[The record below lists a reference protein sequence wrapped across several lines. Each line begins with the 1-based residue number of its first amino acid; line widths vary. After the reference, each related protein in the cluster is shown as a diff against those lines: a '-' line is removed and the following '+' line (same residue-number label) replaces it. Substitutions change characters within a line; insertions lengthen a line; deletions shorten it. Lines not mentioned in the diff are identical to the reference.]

1 MHSITGS
8 LYYNEKKIILNPGAQ
23 TVAEDLVAELTYRAI
38 GDNAEFAV
46 LKLKNAGSANSG
58 RITAVKTVDLEFPCA
73 QKPLYH
79 SLRGD
84 SKGEE
89 SFMPIDFTLTESY
102 HEEPNGGR
110 SSCTTGFPYFDLN
123 YDGKTDV
130 FAIGWTGQWS
140 KDIIPTDSGFCVQI
154 GLCDCDFYLLPGE
167 EVRFPSV
174 LIVHGTDAASARRSF
189 RRILRE
195 EFSPKKRFGTDPQLP
210 VAVQCFDRYF
220 YAPGS
225 DLTLDASWA
234 TEQGQRR
241 TIETAAKIGQIDT
254 VWIDAAWFTKGYAGG
269 VGNYSCSEGFP
280 NGLRPVSDYAHKNG
294 MRFLIWFE
302 MERADI
308 GTEWHEIEPNLL
320 KLNDTFP
327 HTLINLG
334 DDGARQRMEENLIR
348 IIKEYGIDIYRQDFN
363 VEALVF
369 WRTNDT
375 DGRKGITEMKYVD
388 GMYKLWDRLLQTFP
402 NLLIDNC
409 ASGGRRL
416 DLETCMRSVTLWRS
430 DTGCHPESDQ
440 YRNSIWNHNQILGLS
455 EYIPYHACAIWESDA
470 YIVRSTATQGIA
482 CNYDIFSRD
491 FDFDHAGKSV
501 AEVQRLKHF
510 WNGDFYPLSKATLDE
525 TVWSAYQLALPDSGA
540 VYVFRRAESSANTM
554 TYTLNAIDPGKQYRL
569 TFTDENY
576 SSWEEIYSGQDLLS
590 GLEIHI
596 EKPRNSMVITYKEI

>member
-1 MHSITGS
+1 MSITGS
-8 LYYNEKKIILNPGAQ
+8 LCYNGKKVVLTTGKQ
-23 TVAEDLVAELTYRAI
+23 TVADGLVADLQYRTV

-46 LKLKNAGSANSG
+46 LRLKNTGTANSG
-58 RITAVKTVDLEFPCA
+58 QITAVKTLDVEFPA
-73 QKPLYH
+73 TQNPLYH
-79 SLRGD
+79 SLHGD
-84 SKGEE
+84 SKGAE

-102 HEEPNGGR
+102 HEEPKGGR
-110 SSCTTGFPYFDLN
+110 SSCTTGFPYFDLS

-140 KDIIPTDSGFCVQI
+140 KDILPTDSGFRVQI

-174 LIVHGTDAASARRSF
+174 LIVHGKDAASARRAF
-189 RRILRE
+189 RRTLRE

-210 VAVQCFDRYF
+210 MAVQCFDRYF

-234 TEQGQRR
+234 TEQGQLL
-241 TIETAAKIGQIDT
+241 TIETAAKIGKIDT
-254 VWIDAAWFTKGYAGG
+254 VWIDAAWFAKGYAGG

-320 KLNDTFP
+320 KLNETFP

-334 DDGARQRMEENLIR
+334 DDGARQRMEKNLIR
-348 IIKEYGIDIYRQDFN
+348 IITEYGIDIYRQDFN
-363 VEALVF
+363 VESLMF
-369 WRTNDT
+369 WRANDT
-375 DGRKGITEMKYVD
+375 EGRKGITEMKYVD
-388 GMYKLWDRLLQTFP
+388 GMYKLWDRLLETFP

-430 DTGCHPESDQ
+430 DTGCHPDSEE
-440 YRNSIWNHNQILGLS
+440 YRNTIWNHNQILALS
-455 EYIPYHACAIWESDA
+455 EYVPYHACAIWEPDA
-470 YIVRSTATQGIA
+470 YTVRSTATQGIA
-482 CNYDIFSRD
+482 CNFDIFNPD
-491 FDFDHAGKSV
+491 FDFALAKKSLG
-501 AEVQRLKHF
+501 EVHRLKHF
-510 WNGDFYPLSKATLDE
+510 WNGDFYPLSAATLDE
-525 TVWSAYQLALPDSGA
+525 SVWSAYQLALPDSGA
-540 VYVFRRAESSANTM
+540 VYIFRRVQSEESKMAFP
-554 TYTLNAIDPGKQYRL
+554 LNALDAAKQYRL
-569 TFTDENY
+569 RFTDEEF
-576 SSWEEIYSGQDLLS
+576 SGWEETHSGQDLLS
-590 GLEIHI
+590 GLEICI
-596 EKPRNSMVITYKEI
+596 TKPRSSMVITYEEA

>member
-1 MHSITGS
+1 MSITGS
-8 LYYNEKKIILNPGAQ
+8 LCYNGTRFTLTPGTQ
-23 TVAEDLVAELTYRAI
+23 TVADGLVAELTYRAV

-46 LKLKNAGSANSG
+46 LRLKNTGAANSG
-58 RITAVKTVDLEFPCA
+58 QITAVKTLDLEFVTA
-73 QKPLYH
+73 QKPQYH

-84 SKGEE
+84 SKGAE

-102 HEEPNGGR
+102 HEEPKGGR
-110 SSCTTGFPYFDLN
+110 SSCTTGFPYFDLS

-140 KDIIPTDSGFCVQI
+140 KDILPTDSGFRVQI

-174 LIVHGTDAASARRSF
+174 LIVHGKDAASARRSF
-189 RRILRE
+189 RRTLRE

-241 TIETAAKIGQIDT
+241 TIEAASRIGQIDT

-269 VGNYSCSEGFP
+269 VGNYSCCEGFP

-308 GTEWHEIEPNLL
+308 GTEWHDIEPNLL
-320 KLNDTFP
+320 KLNETFP

-334 DDGARQRMEENLIR
+334 NEGTRQRMEENLIR

-369 WRTNDT
+369 WRANDT
-375 DGRKGITEMKYVD
+375 EGRKGIMEMKYVD

-430 DTGCHPESDQ
+430 DTGCHPDSEE
-440 YRNSIWNHNQILGLS
+440 YRNTIWNHNQILTLS
-455 EYIPYHACAIWESDA
+455 EYLPYHACAIWESDA
-470 YIVRSTATQGIA
+470 YTVRSTATQGIA
-482 CNYDIFSRD
+482 CNYAIFSPD
-491 FDFDHAGKSV
+491 FDFDRAGKSV

-510 WNGDFYPLSKATLDE
+510 WNGDFYPLSTATLDK

-540 VYVFRRAESSANTM
+540 MYVFRRPESAESTK
-554 TYTLNAIDPGKQYRL
+554 TYAFNAVDPGKQYRL

-576 SSWEEIYSGQDLLS
+576 NSWEETHCGKDLLS
-590 GLEIHI
+590 GLQICI
-596 EKPRNSMVITYKEI
+596 DNPRNSMVVTYEEA

>member
-1 MHSITGS
+1 MPITGS
-8 LYYNEKKIILNPGAQ
+8 LYYNGKKVILSPGTQ
-23 TVAEDLVAELTYRAI
+23 TVADGLVAELTYRAV

-46 LKLKNAGSANSG
+46 LRLKNTGTANSG
-58 RITAVKTVDLEFPCA
+58 RITAVKTLDLKIA
-73 QKPLYH
+73 TTQKPRYH

-89 SFMPIDFTLTESY
+89 SFMPIDFTLTESF

-110 SSCTTGFPYFDLN
+110 SSCTTGFPYFDLS

-140 KDIIPTDSGFCVQI
+140 KDIFPTDSGFCVQV
-154 GLCDCDFYLLPGE
+154 GLCDSDFYLLPGE

-174 LIVHGTDAASARRSF
+174 LIVHGTDAASARRAF
-189 RRILRE
+189 RRVLRE

-210 VAVQCFDRYF
+210 MAVQCFDRYF
-220 YAPGS
+220 FSPGS
-225 DLTLDASWA
+225 NLPTDASWA
-234 TEQGQRR
+234 TEEGQIR
-241 TIETAAKIGQIDT
+241 TIDAAKKIGNIDT

-269 VGNYSCSEGFP
+269 VGNYSCDPRFP

-294 MRFLIWFE
+294 MRFLVWFE
-302 MERADI
+302 MERADM

-320 KLNDTFP
+320 KLNETFP
-327 HTLINLG
+327 HTLVNLG

-348 IIKEYGIDIYRQDFN
+348 IIKEYDIDIYRQDFN
-363 VEALVF
+363 VESLVF

-375 DGRKGITEMKYVD
+375 EGRKGITEMKYVD
-388 GMYKLWDRLLQTFP
+388 GMYKLWDRLMDTFP

-430 DTGCHPESDQ
+430 DTGCHPESDEF
-440 YRNSIWNHNQILGLS
+440 RNSVWNHNQILGLS
-455 EYIPYHACAIWESDA
+455 EYLPYHACAIWESDA
-470 YIVRSTATQGIA
+470 YIVRSTATQGFA
-482 CNYDIFSRD
+482 CNYDIFNPD

-501 AEVQRLKHF
+501 AEVQRLKHY
-510 WNGDFYPLSKATLDE
+510 WNGDFYPLSEATLDE
-525 TVWSAYQLALPDSGA
+525 TVWSAYQLALEHSGA
-540 VYVFRRAESSANTM
+540 VYVFRRAESAQNTM
-554 TYTLNAIDPGKQYRL
+554 TFALNAINPEKQYRL

-576 SSWEEIYSGQDLLS
+576 HSWEETRCGQELLS
-590 GLEIHI
+590 GLQICI
-596 EKPRNSMVITYKEI
+596 DNPRNSMVITYEEA